1 MSEDPA
7 PHFWTQRSAGFSYQF
22 YLCVPQVWL
31 CWPWFNSNLRTLG
44 LIYSEIKMPMLA
56 LGHQLTRWNNA
67 RITWSA
73 LLSRIPESP
82 PCQMKLQGDDQPTLG
97 ATPLLLRCNTKI
109 TNEKSVVK

>member
-1 MSEDPA
+1 
-7 PHFWTQRSAGFSYQF
+7 
-22 YLCVPQVWL
+22 
-31 CWPWFNSNLRTLG
+31 
-44 LIYSEIKMPMLA
+44 MPMLA

-97 ATPLLLRCNTKI
+97 ATPLLLHCNTKI